1 MAVLPTP
8 LFWNVVLNLWE
19 VVVYEGGRTWW
30 FYCVCLFV
38 VVVCYLRIKLLRNTD
53 EGSDPENKL
62 GDVFILFSV

>member
-1 MAVLPTP
+1 MGGGSLRK
-8 LFWNVVLNLWE
+8 VVAH
-19 VVVYEGGRTWW
+19 GGSTV
-30 FYCVCLFV
+30 FACLF